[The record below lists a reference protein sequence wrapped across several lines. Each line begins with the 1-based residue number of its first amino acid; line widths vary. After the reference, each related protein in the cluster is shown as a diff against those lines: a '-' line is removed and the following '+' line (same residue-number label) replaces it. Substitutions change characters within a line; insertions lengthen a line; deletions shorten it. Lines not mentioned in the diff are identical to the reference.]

1 MREYDPKHF
10 VTTNIN
16 EQDVIDLKEIFDY
29 FDTTKSGVLL
39 PTDLMA
45 LLSQNGYQTNKNSAY
60 QIIAEYDHE

>member
-1 MREYDPKHF
+1 MGRSGVYDIRFKRKDLKEYDPKHY
-10 VTTNIN
+10 VTTNIT

-45 LLSQNGYQTNKNSAY
+45 LLS
-60 QIIAEYDHE
+60 